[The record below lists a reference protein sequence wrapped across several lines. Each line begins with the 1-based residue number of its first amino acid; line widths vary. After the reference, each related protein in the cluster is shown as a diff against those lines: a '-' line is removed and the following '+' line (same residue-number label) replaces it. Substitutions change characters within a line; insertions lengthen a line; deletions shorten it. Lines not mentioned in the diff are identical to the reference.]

1 MRCDTFRDRLTDYLD
16 ESLHDDE
23 RRQVREHFVSC
34 TECGRWAMTV
44 EPTLLFARASSS
56 ATASS
61 AQVEACTR
69 AVLSQVRQR
78 RLERQFG
85 ARRRPW
91 LAAAAAAV
99 LALGA
104 AAIWGVTGL
113 VSGPQPTVPAPGFA
127 GAAVH
132 EAPPPRVEVD
142 MVGEGV
148 RVYQFAQEDDADTAV
163 LYIVNPALES

>member
-1 MRCDTFRDRLTDYLD
+1 MRCDTFRDRVTDYLE
-16 ESLHDDE
+16 ESLNDDD
-23 RRQVREHFVSC
+23 RRAVREHLAMC
-34 TECGRWAMTV
+34 AECARWAV
-44 EPTLLFARASSS
+44 DVDPTLIFARASSDQE
-56 ATASS
+56 ASS
-61 AQVEACTR
+61 ARVEACTR

-78 RLERQFG
+78 RLERRLG
-85 ARRRPW
+85 SRRRPW

-113 VSGPQPTVPAPGFA
+113 VSAPEVATPAPGFV
-127 GAAVH
+127 GAAAH
-132 EAPPPRVEVD
+132 DAPPPKVEVD

-148 RVYQFAQEDDADTAV
+148 RVYQFAQDDDADTAV

>member
-1 MRCDTFRDRLTDYLD
+1 VD
-16 ESLHDDE
+16 
-23 RRQVREHFVSC
+23 
-34 TECGRWAMTV
+34 V
-44 EPTLLFARASSS
+44 EPTLIFARASS
-56 ATASS
+56 APDASS
-61 AQVEACTR
+61 ARVEACTR

-78 RLERQFG
+78 RLERRLG

-99 LALGA
+99 FALGA

-113 VSGPQPTVPAPGFA
+113 VSGPAPSGPAPSGIV

>member
-1 MRCDTFRDRLTDYLD
+1 MRCDSFRDRLTDYLE
-16 ESLHDDE
+16 ESLNDDE
-23 RRQVREHFVSC
+23 RRAVREHLAMC
-34 TECGRWAMTV
+34 AECARWAVDV
-44 EPTLLFARASSS
+44 EPTLIFARA
-56 ATASS
+56 TAASDVS
-61 AQVEACTR
+61 PARVDACTR

-78 RLERQFG
+78 RLERRLG

-113 VSGPQPTVPAPGFA
+113 RPGPEPAAPAPGFV
-127 GAAVH
+127 GAAVR
-132 EAPPPRVEVD
+132 EVPPPKVEAD
-142 MVGEGV
+142 MAGEGV